1 MGGVL
6 ATARVLSPEAQNIPQ
21 RQASSSDDASP
32 GFFEG
37 IAASYRNSKDELQNV
52 QQNRLND
59 SYTDLVRDVARASG
73 VPIYKFRRPFAGRA
87 DIMDAGDPWNTE
99 AVWSQIGRLRAA
111 DPNALAAAGK
121 DQAEFERMVVT
132 RRGQHQADQQMAA
145 KAGMVSGFIGG
156 FGAGFHDP
164 VNWLGMMLG
173 GPGSTTFARAL
184 LNSAATNAVVS
195 AAAEPGR
202 VMARKAMGEETT
214 FGDMAKDVGMAAAL
228 GAGMHATVAGAAK
241 GLQMAVDRIPL
252 SAKVGAALKA
262 SNPQAADL
270 AQVAK
275 AFEDRVPEI
284 YRTPD
289 EAAALNVVNR
299 AAEVAASNPYES
311 TYAGQDL
318 HQARLSGATERLL
331 TGAAERA
338 VRARGLDP
346 EIVSFFRGKG
356 FSEGQARGIAAGIAA
371 ESGGNHGAVNPKS
384 GAFGL
389 GQWLGSRRAA
399 LIERYGENPTK
410 AQQLEFLHHE
420 LTGGDH
426 GGRHVLAQSEES
438 AVLDAYIR
446 KFMRPKAGAETDG
459 DLTRGM
465 AALGRGEEMAA
476 RAEGL
481 GDMADADAAMAD
493 ARMMAA
499 EANAMDM
506 AGMAAR
512 DSGAA
517 ETVPGL
523 EPHPSETM
531 PRLQLDLFADETTA
545 RVAQAQAD
553 ADALGMET
561 PVYTRQ
567 QAWAEARD
575 QLMQA
580 QAGEAPGALF
590 HPEVGPIDVV
600 WGNEKGGLA
609 HIAQK
614 HPEVLQDLPQILE
627 GMDIVPERTSSNRI
641 HLESPDH
648 IAKVRLDYDG
658 QAKRWLLTAYKKDR
672 IAPTVTEDGGVT
684 VKARDHSPG
693 AGAEADISL
702 SPESGKGA
710 AMAAKDAPRPDLAQ
724 PGADVGAD
732 PVGAAAQVQ
741 ADGMLHDVRADL
753 DAGKLKDVKFTVSDT
768 GEVISA
774 EQALARIDADQAA
787 FDALK
792 GCL

>member
-21 RQASSSDDASP
+21 RQASSSDDTSP

-132 RRGQHQADQQMAA
+132 RQGQHQADQQMAA

-184 LNSAATNAVVS
+184 LNSAATNAVVA

-299 AAEVAASNPYES
+299 AAEVAASNPYEA

-318 HQARLSGATERLL
+318 HQARLSGATEKLL

-371 ESGGNHGAVNPKS
+371 ESGGNHRAVNPKS

-481 GDMADADAAMAD
+481 GDMAEVEAA
-493 ARMMAA
+493 RA
-499 EANAMDM
+499 EARSMDAEASAMDM
-506 AGMAAR
+506 ASMATR
-512 DSGAA
+512 DSGAVD
-517 ETVPGL
+517 TVPGL
-523 EPHPSETM
+523 DPHPSETM
-531 PRLQLDLFADETTA
+531 PRLQMDLFSDETTA
-545 RVAQAQAD
+545 RVAQAAAD
-553 ADALGMET
+553 ADTLGVET
-561 PVYTRQ
+561 PAYSRQ

-575 QLMQA
+575 QLMRD
-580 QAGEAPGALF
+580 QAGEVPGALY
-590 HPEVGPIDVV
+590 HPEVGPIDLV
-600 WGNEKGGLA
+600 WGDESAGLA
-609 HIAQK
+609 KIVDK
-614 HPEVLQDLPQILE
+614 HPEVLANLPELIDNMGVKSHTANRVILQ
-627 GMDIVPERTSSNRI
+627 S
-641 HLESPDH
+641 LDH
-648 IAKVRLDYDG
+648 RAVVRLDYDG
-658 QAKRWLLTAYKKDR
+658 QDKKWLLSAYQVQGK
-672 IAPTVTEDGGVT
+672 APKAADYRGVALG
-684 VKARDHSPG
+684 ARDHSPS

-724 PGADVGAD
+724 PGADVVAD

-774 EQALARIDADQAA
+774 EQALARMDADQAA